1 MEDSDLETG
10 VQLSV
15 VVPVYRS
22 QAILPQ
28 LVSRVSR
35 ALTRYTH
42 EIVLVH
48 DCGPD
53 DSWSVIE
60 ALSDAY
66 PTVRGVNLRRNVG
79 QHNALMAGLNFAR
92 GDIIITIDDD
102 LQHAPEDIPK
112 LVAEIEKGR
121 DLCYSSFRKRKHALW
136 KRLGSKLNDTL
147 AVVLLDKPKGLYL
160 SPFKAM
166 KREVR
171 DEVIKYGGPSVYLDG
186 LLLAV
191 TSNISSVE
199 VDHHERA
206 DGDGGYTFA
215 RSVSLLLKM
224 STISSILPLRLATLA
239 GFALAGLGALLTL
252 GFVVQ
257 RFIWNAMPVGWSS
270 LVVTSLILGGVQL
283 VALGMIGEYVGRIF
297 LEVRKRP
304 QFTVA
309 ATTNIDGTGK

>member
-1 MEDSDLETG
+1 MDDSDLETG

-28 LVSRVSR
+28 LVSRVSQ
-35 ALTRYTH
+35 ALTGYTH

-53 DSWSVIE
+53 DSWSVI
-60 ALSDAY
+60 ARLSDEY

-92 GDIIITIDDD
+92 GGIIVTIDDD

-186 LLLAV
+186 LLLSV